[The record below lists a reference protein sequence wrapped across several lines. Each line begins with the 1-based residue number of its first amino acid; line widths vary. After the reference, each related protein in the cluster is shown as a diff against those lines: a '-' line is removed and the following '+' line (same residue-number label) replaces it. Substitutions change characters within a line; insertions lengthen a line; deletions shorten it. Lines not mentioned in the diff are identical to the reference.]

1 MKLGDI
7 YKRGLDRKINPA
19 VVVSENDKETIDTEI
34 REYIF
39 TPELIEN
46 LYLLLDTVANKRIG
60 KTGIW
65 ISGYYGSGKSHFIKY
80 AHYCLDDDTSELAFE
95 YFVSALKEY
104 DTTKAGSK
112 EEITESNL
120 LLLKRKIKAS
130 QFNNILFNVEDVAGD
145 AQNEKMTRI
154 FLNMLNKFRNYNSVD
169 IPLAILLE
177 KHLDEEGKFEEFKQ
191 LVQSQLGFNWKED
204 AAKLAARKLD
214 KVLQLAKQVLPDID
228 IVSLHN
234 KLSNKNSYDI
244 TIEGTL
250 IPELKSFLAQ
260 KDPQY
265 RLLFLV
271 DEVSQYIGKN
281 KELLLNFQNIIERVS
296 IDCKNQVWIACTA
309 QQTLDEVASGVDGLE
324 DVQDEFGKILGRF
337 DTRISLQSNDA
348 AKITQK
354 RVLEKSSKGSAAL
367 AKIWEDNK
375 DYLENQFRISHE
387 LYKGYQTDDEFILA
401 YPFVPYQFKLI
412 ADVFDAFQ
420 QLKFVEKQVKDNA
433 RSLIGIT
440 HFTAIKCADDEVGGF
455 VPFDAFFNQQFQTNL
470 IHRGTRAIDNAFNFP
485 YVNENPFA
493 MRVVKTLF
501 LISHLQGSQKQT
513 FPSNIDNLTVLMM
526 DKLDQNKMQLQNAIK
541 TVLDKLIEGSIIR
554 EENSSYFF
562 FNEDEIDVQNLI
574 KSQVISFDDRL
585 TQFNSFFSKIANIG
599 VKVSYGTNDFKMG
612 YLIEEMVIF
621 RSGDFDLIVLVNSQ
635 ATLEQKALSSS
646 KMDLVIGVNEWFIK
660 DSGLRRD
667 FDWYCKTINFF
678 KNNGTVTTGERAKTI
693 ENFKIRNKSLG
704 DTIRDRIIEKF
715 PETRFVSQNQV
726 IEADQISG
734 STPADRVKNIIEKHL
749 SAIYKNQKLA
759 SEYAQNQADLKKSAA
774 DTQVMIPI
782 LTPAEVVLN
791 DFITLH
797 NNSVTVYD
805 LINEFAK
812 PTFGWRHEAV
822 LDILVHL
829 VKKKKREFSYRST
842 PRFPIVDFI
851 NKAVST
857 PERMVCLVQSGEE
870 IDQATIDRVIR
881 CFKEIFN
888 RDLPSTTDGNILYDT
903 LLSELKR
910 YAETNDTLIE
920 AYHGSYPFGTCF
932 HEADKKLK
940 RWIETRDPNKLFVDF
955 TTNSDASTELFD
967 KTKGITE
974 FASQQIKDY
983 DAIKKFYESNTEN
996 FTELSPDNQEQAER
1010 INDFLKLDD
1019 PRKEYRHAR
1028 KAYDELKHALSQY
1041 TSDLRSEV
1049 IELYGHIF
1057 DDLDKEATIQGV
1069 IEPLVYASRE
1079 YTFQKIKELK
1089 SVPQLKNK
1097 KLSAGDFKS
1106 EQITFIIKSASS
1118 KTPKEGE
1125 KSVVGEPEAYYI
1137 TNIKA
1142 TISNKQELEE
1152 YLTIARKDMTKL
1164 LEAHKT
1170 IIIK

>member
-7 YKRGLDRKINPA
+7 YERGLNRKINPA

-80 AHYCLDDDTSELAFE
+80 AHYCIEEETSDLAFQ
-95 YFVSALKEY
+95 YFVHALKDY
-104 DTTKAGSK
+104 DTTKADSK

-120 LLLKRKIKAS
+120 LLLKKKIRSS

-145 AQNEKMTRI
+145 TQNEKMTRI

-177 KHLDEEGKFEEFKQ
+177 KHLDEEGRFEEFKQ
-191 LVQSQLGFNWKED
+191 MVQSQLGFDWKED

-214 KVLQLAKQVLPDID
+214 KVLQLAKQLLPDLD

-296 IDCKNQVWIACTA
+296 TDCKNQVWIACTA
-309 QQTLDEVASGVDGLE
+309 QQTLDEVASGIEGLE
-324 DVQDEFGKILGRF
+324 DMQDEFGKILGRF

-354 RVLEKSSKGSAAL
+354 RVLEKNSKGSSAL
-367 AKIWEDNK
+367 AKMYEDNK
-375 DYLENQFRISHE
+375 DYIENQFRISHE
-387 LYKGYQTDDEFILA
+387 LYKGYQTEDDFILA

-412 ADVFDAFQ
+412 SDVFDAFQ

-440 HFTAIKCADDEVGGF
+440 HYTAKKCAEDELGGF

-470 IHRGTRAIDNAFNFP
+470 IHRGNRAIGNALTLP

-501 LISHLQGSQKQT
+501 MISHLQGSQKQT

-526 DKLDQNKMQLQNAIK
+526 DTLDQNKMQLQNAIRE
-541 TVLDKLIEGSIIR
+541 VLNKLVEGSIIR
-554 EENSSYFF
+554 EENGSYFF

-599 VKVSYGTNDFKMG
+599 LKVTYGTNDFKMG

-621 RSGDFDLIVLVNSQ
+621 RSGDFDLIVLMNSQ
-635 ATLEQKALSSS
+635 VPLEQKAFSSS
-646 KMDLVIGVNEWFIK
+646 KMDLVLGINEWFLK
-660 DSGLRRD
+660 DLGLRRD
-667 FDWYCKTINFF
+667 FEWYCKTIKFLS
-678 KNNGTVTTGERAKTI
+678 NNIGNATGERAKTI
-693 ENFKIRNKSLG
+693 ENFKIRNNTLNIAIKNK
-704 DTIRDRIIEKF
+704 IINKF
-715 PETRFVSQNQV
+715 PETRFISQNQV
-726 IEADQISG
+726 IEADQVQG
-734 STPADRVKNIIEKHL
+734 SNPADRVKNMIEKHL

-759 SEYAQNQADLKKSAA
+759 SEYSQNQADLKKSAA
-774 DTQVMIPI
+774 DTQVIMPI
-782 LTPAEVVLN
+782 LTPAESVVN

-797 NNSVTVYD
+797 NNSITVYD

-812 PTFGWRHEAV
+812 DPFGWRHEAV

-829 VKKKKREFSYRST
+829 VKKKKREFSYRMV
-842 PRFPIVDFI
+842 PRYPIIDFI

-870 IDQATIDRVIR
+870 IDQATIDLVIR
-881 CFKEIFN
+881 SFKEIFN
-888 RDLPSTTDGNILYDT
+888 LDLPSTTDGNILYDS

-910 YAETNDTLIE
+910 YTEANDTLIE
-920 AYHGSYPFGTCF
+920 TYYGSYPFGVCF

-940 RWIETRDPNKLFVDF
+940 RWIETRDPNKLFTDF
-955 TTNSDASTELFD
+955 TTNSANSAELFD
-967 KTKGITE
+967 KTKGISE

-996 FTELSPDNQEQAER
+996 FTELSPDKQEQAER

-1028 KAYDELKHALSQY
+1028 KAYDELKKALNEY
-1041 TSDLRSEV
+1041 TNGLRLEV
-1049 IELYGHIF
+1049 IDLYGHIF
-1057 DDLDKEATIQGV
+1057 DDLDKEAKNQG
-1069 IEPLVYASRE
+1069 ISEPLVYASRE
-1079 YTFQKIKELK
+1079 RLLQKINELK
-1089 SVPQLKNK
+1089 SLPQLKNK
-1097 KLSAGDFKS
+1097 KLAAGDFKS
-1106 EQITFIIKSASS
+1106 EQITAIVKFASS
-1118 KTPKEGE
+1118 KTPTKGE
-1125 KSVVGEPEAYYI
+1125 RSVVGEPETYYV

-1142 TISNKQELEE
+1142 TISNKLELEE
-1152 YLTIARKDMTKL
+1152 YLTIIRTEMTKL
-1164 LEAHKT
+1164 LEANKT